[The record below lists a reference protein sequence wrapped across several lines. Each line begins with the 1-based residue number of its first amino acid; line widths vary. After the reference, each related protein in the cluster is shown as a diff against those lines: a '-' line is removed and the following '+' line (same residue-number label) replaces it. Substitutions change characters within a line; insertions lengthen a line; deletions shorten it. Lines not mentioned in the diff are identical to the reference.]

1 MMQKNTGFFF
11 IVYLINCFFFGFVC
25 VDLLFFAFLALSLT
39 MSSECRNAGRG
50 DDPADGAAAA
60 RRPVVLDFSKVQRT
74 PDTAEP
80 CGGNVAP
87 PPVDTPDG
95 VQKRKSAGGD
105 ASAPPPLARQN
116 AIVRPAPLDFGSV
129 LGSCSDEETPP
140 SGARA
145 PRSPPGADQS
155 PDCPP
160 EKKRSCS

>member
-1 MMQKNTGFFF
+1 
-11 IVYLINCFFFGFVC
+11 
-25 VDLLFFAFLALSLT
+25 
-39 MSSECRNAGRG
+39 MSGACGNARRG
-50 DDPADGAAAA
+50 PVPAGGAADV
-60 RRPVVLDFSKVQRT
+60 RRLVVLDFSKVLRT
-74 PDTAEP
+74 PNTDQP
-80 CGGNVAP
+80 CRGNVAP